1 MYKSLKLEREPAF
14 HFRKSIALFLHQT
27 KRLLAV
33 LNTWKENYYSRQA
46 LRKLNSR
53 QLDDIGLSSD
63 QVRKEC
69 KKPFWIN

>member
-33 LNTWKENYYSRQA
+33 LRNWKENYYSRQA